1 MKKLFKEQKVSLYK
15 VTKDLKLDNMR
26 LYRYA
31 DGTCDIK
38 NMPFSLLKLLS
49 VYFNMSMTE
58 LYGLMVEYKRE
69 GVKNE

>member
-15 VTKDLKLDNMR
+15 VTRDLKLDNMR

-38 NMPFSLLKLLS
+38 NMPLSLLKTLS
-49 VYFNMSMTE
+49 VYFGIGMYE
-58 LYGLMVEYKRE
+58 LYIAMIEYKN
-69 GVKNE
+69 GGKND

>member
-1 MKKLFKEQKVSLYK
+1 MKKLFKEQKVSLYR

-38 NMPFSLLKLLS
+38 NMPLSLLKELS
-49 VYFNMSMTE
+49 VYFGMGIYE
-58 LYGLMVEYKRE
+58 LYIAMVIYKER
-69 GVKNE
+69 GKNE

>member
-1 MKKLFKEQKVSLYK
+1 MKKLFKEQKVSLYR

-38 NMPFSLLKLLS
+38 NMPLSLLKELS
-49 VYFNMSMTE
+49 VYFGMGICE
-58 LYGLMVEYKRE
+58 LYIAMVVYKER
-69 GVKNE
+69 GKNE

>member
-31 DGTCDIK
+31 NGTCDIK
-38 NMPFSLLKLLS
+38 NMPLSLLTKLS
-49 VYFNMSMTE
+49 IYFNMSMIE
-58 LYGLMVEYKRE
+58 LYVLMIEYKK
-69 GVKNE
+69 GGKNE

>member
-31 DGTCDIK
+31 NGTCDIK
-38 NMPFSLLKLLS
+38 NMPLSLLTKLS
-49 VYFNMSMTE
+49 IYFNMSMIE
-58 LYGLMVEYKRE
+58 LYDLMIEYKK
-69 GVKNE
+69 GGKNE

>member
-15 VTKDLKLDNMR
+15 VTKDLNLDNMR

-38 NMPFSLLKLLS
+38 NMPLSLLKLLS

-58 LYGLMVEYKRE
+58 LYSHMVAYKV
-69 GVKNE
+69 GGKNE

>member
-15 VTKDLKLDNMR
+15 VTRDLNLDNMR

-38 NMPFSLLKLLS
+38 NMPLSLLKLLS

-58 LYGLMVEYKRE
+58 LYDLMVEYKR
-69 GVKNE
+69 GGKNE

>member
-15 VTKDLKLDNMR
+15 VTRDLKLDNMR

-38 NMPFSLLKLLS
+38 NMPLSLLKALS
-49 VYFNMSMTE
+49 VYFGMGIYE
-58 LYGLMVEYKRE
+58 LYIAMKDYQEEKR
-69 GVKNE
+69 K